1 MKSKNDMD
9 LNELISYFAELYFS
23 QNSDAPRIPVNMILT
38 EDMNKTHLEIRPDLA
53 DLISDTDNSY
63 NGRMVA
69 PHSLE
74 NPIFILLNLN
84 KVLKYTEDRTLTW
97 VGTIGHE
104 LTHAVDYYEM
114 ARKTEVETYDSL
126 QDLPDFTLFQLWS
139 EYHARKKGYKFLL
152 DFHRSEGNV
161 RSDEEEIQYILKTEW
176 PYHIRRYFS
185 EYYIYRSDGFQQLY
199 ITMQL
204 LGRYSVWCDMFP
216 DTFNATAIARD
227 FVRNPWMEDLFDF
240 LYSHETLEEVF
251 PCFDE
256 FKAIIKQNWP
266 TIQ

>member
-1 MKSKNDMD
+1 MD

-74 NPIFILLNLN
+74 DPIFILLNIN

-126 QDLPDFTLFQLWS
+126 QDLPHFTLFQLWS
-139 EYHARKKGYKFLL
+139 EYHARKKGYNFFWIFTVL
-152 DFHRSEGNV
+152 RETSN
-161 RSDEEEIQYILKTEW
+161 RM
-176 PYHIRRYFS
+176 RRKYNT
-185 EYYIYRSDGFQQLY
+185 FQ
-199 ITMQL
+199 
-204 LGRYSVWCDMFP
+204 
-216 DTFNATAIARD
+216 
-227 FVRNPWMEDLFDF
+227 
-240 LYSHETLEEVF
+240 
-251 PCFDE
+251 
-256 FKAIIKQNWP
+256 KQSGH
-266 TIQ
+266 TI